1 MATRIEKHQQHLAT
15 TSNLSGKGVE
25 MVSLK
30 VMSFPKL
37 PKVTLQYHAQVIV
50 LFSYAGLG
58 NEHRRF

>member
-37 PKVTLQYHAQVIV
+37 PQVTLQYHAQVIV